1 MKNVILFMFLS
12 CFYYGSISF
21 GGPNLVINGD
31 FEAGNISFNTAY
43 QYYNGTLLYEG
54 HYAIGPNPHDF
65 HSFAASYGDHSSG
78 NGNMMVV
85 NGALIPNVTLWEQ
98 DVSVSPNTYYTFSI
112 WFSSW
117 IPVIQNVA
125 NLEFYINNTL
135 VGSSIVDNY
144 ASWDHFSASWQSDL
158 NTMAI
163 IRVIDIETESYT
175 NDFAI
180 DDISLSVI
188 PAPGAIILGSIGAG
202 IVGWLR
208 RRRAI

>member
-1 MKNVILFMFLS
+1 MRNVIFFMLFSGF
-12 CFYYGSISF
+12 CYGSISF

-65 HSFAASYGDHSSG
+65 HALAASYGDHSSG
-78 NGNMMVV
+78 IGNMMVV
-85 NGALIPNVTLWEQ
+85 NGALIPDVTLWEQ
-98 DVSVSPNTYYTFSI
+98 DVLVSPNTYYTFSI

-117 IPVIQNVA
+117 TPVIQNVA
-125 NLEFYINNTL
+125 NLEFYINDTL

-144 ASWDHFSASWQSDL
+144 ASWDNFSTSWQSDL
-158 NTMAI
+158 DTMAI
-163 IRVIDIETESYT
+163 IRIIDIETEGYT

-202 IVGWLR
+202 LVGWLR

>member
-1 MKNVILFMFLS
+1 L
-12 CFYYGSISF
+12 
-21 GGPNLVINGD
+21 
-31 FEAGNISFNTAY
+31 
-43 QYYNGTLLYEG
+43 
-54 HYAIGPNPHDF
+54 
-65 HSFAASYGDHSSG
+65 AASYGDHSSG
-78 NGNMMVV
+78 IGNMMVV
-85 NGALIPNVTLWEQ
+85 NGSVIPNVTLWEQ

-117 IPVIQNVA
+117 TPVIQNVA
-125 NLEFYINNTL
+125 NLEFYINDTL

-144 ASWDHFSASWQSDL
+144 ASWDNFSTSWQSNL

-163 IRVIDIETESYT
+163 IRIIDIQTEGYT

-188 PAPGAIILGSIGAG
+188 PAPGAIILGGIGAG
-202 IVGWLR
+202 VVGWLR